1 MGGAQRLVVLGL
13 VILGALAAAPV
24 SPAADAPFAFE
35 SSPVPSA
42 ACFGGPCPVFVYKI
56 GGGGGEVSAEDQ
68 EGTRYCRPTCLIA
81 PNTPSDVYDVT
92 FVAHPDG
99 GSYLAGWQNCDSTS
113 ATSCTLN
120 FLRSDYICVAFEV
133 TGTPP
138 PVSPCPPPRGSTPP
152 GPDKVRPNTIV
163 IGGPPRSTRS
173 RRAAFRFR
181 ANESATFICKLDARP
196 WLPCRSPKRY
206 ARLRAGWHTFRV
218 RAVDRAGNIDRTPAS
233 RRWRI
238 RA

>member
-1 MGGAQRLVVLGL
+1 MPLQVTPPFRVVVLGL
-13 VILGALAAAPV
+13 VLLGALAAAPAG
-24 SPAADAPFAFE
+24 PAAAA
-35 SSPVPSA
+35 PSA
-42 ACFGGPCPVFVYKI
+42 ETPVFTGCVGPCPVFVYKI
-56 GGGGGEVSAEDQ
+56 GGGGGQVSAEDQ

-92 FVAHPDG
+92 FVAHPDA

-113 ATSCTLN
+113 ATGCTLN

-133 TGTPP
+133 VGTPP
-138 PVSPCPPPRGSTPP
+138 PVSPCPPPGGSLPV

-163 IGGPPRSTRS
+163 VGAPPRSTRS

-206 ARLRAGWHTFRV
+206 ARLRLGWHTFRV